1 MKTYLRPRRFI
12 RADPGCMWQLWVGS
26 TQLSYLQARW

>member
-12 RADPGCMWQLWVGS
+12 RADPGCM
-26 TQLSYLQARW
+26 